1 MYSPTDGPL
10 ENCSLSPI
18 LVSHPG
24 TSIAAVLYGERTDT
38 AMSFFWISAA
48 GLTAAIIAKLL
59 MPNHGVGGLFI
70 LGFGGSIIA
79 AVMQYSLN
87 QPIGWIASLI
97 GAFILLAIYAAT
109 PGRPVAQRTSDET
122 QPEDFR
128 RAA

>member
-38 AMSFFWISAA
+38 AMSFIWISAA

-87 QPIGWIASLI
+87 QPIGLLAPLI
-97 GAFILLAIYAAT
+97 GAVILLSIYAGKPA
-109 PGRPVAQRTSDET
+109 GPVAESKSD
-122 QPEDFR
+122 
-128 RAA
+128 